1 MGKYIITRI
10 LQSFLVLM
18 LVATITFLLMNMV
31 PGSPFLSEKPP
42 SPEVMEQLNKKY
54 GLDKPLSVQLK
65 KYLINTLKLDFGV
78 SLKMQKNRPVI
89 EILKEMFP
97 TSAKIGLIA
106 LSWSILVGLPLGC
119 LAAYHRG
126 DGVDS
131 FLRVLTTIGISV
143 PGFVV
148 ATLLL
153 IFFGVKLKVLPTMGL
168 GKVSAYVL
176 PCFSLGFNPMC
187 YIARLSRSSMLDA
200 MGQDYI
206 RTARSKGVSEGKI
219 LFKHA
224 LKNGFIPVLTY
235 LGPLTA
241 GIITG
246 SMVVESVFSVQ
257 GLGRYFINSV
267 LNRDYPII
275 MATTLFF
282 AALVIFM
289 NMVVDILYR
298 FIDPRI
304 DLSKGDWYGKFSK
317 FKL

>member
-10 LQSFLVLM
+10 LQSFLVLI

-65 KYLINTLKLDFGV
+65 RYLINTLKLDFGV

-89 EILKEMFP
+89 EIIKEMFP
-97 TSAKIGLIA
+97 TSAKIGIIA

-168 GKVSAYVL
+168 GKVSAYIL

-187 YIARLSRSSMLDA
+187 YIARLSRSSMLDVIN
-200 MGQDYI
+200 QDYI
-206 RTARSKGVSEGKI
+206 RTARAKGVPASKI

-224 LKNGFIPVLTY
+224 LRNAFIPVLTY

-241 GIITG
+241 SILCG
-246 SMVVESVFSVQ
+246 SFVVESVFSLP
-257 GLGRYFINSV
+257 GMGRYFINSI

-275 MATTLFF
+275 MATTIFF

-289 NMVVDILYR
+289 NLVVDILYK
-298 FIDPRI
+298 FVDPRI
-304 DLSKGDWYGKFSK
+304 DITKGGN
-317 FKL
+317 

>member
-89 EILKEMFP
+89 EIIKEMFP

-187 YIARLSRSSMLDA
+187 YIARLSRSSMLDVIN
-200 MGQDYI
+200 QDYI
-206 RTARSKGVSEGKI
+206 RTARAKGVPASKI

-224 LKNGFIPVLTY
+224 LRNAFIPVLTY

-241 GIITG
+241 SILCG
-246 SMVVESVFSVQ
+246 SFVVESVFSLP
-257 GLGRYFINSV
+257 GMGRYFINSI

-275 MATTLFF
+275 MATTIFF

-289 NMVVDILYR
+289 NLVVDILYK
-298 FIDPRI
+298 FVDPRI
-304 DLSKGDWYGKFSK
+304 DITKVGN
-317 FKL
+317 

>member
-1 MGKYIITRI
+1 
-10 LQSFLVLM
+10 
-18 LVATITFLLMNMV
+18 MNMV

-65 KYLINTLKLDFGV
+65 RYLINTLKLDFGV

-89 EILKEMFP
+89 EIIKEMFP

-187 YIARLSRSSMLDA
+187 YIARLSRSSMLDVIN
-200 MGQDYI
+200 QDYI
-206 RTARSKGVSEGKI
+206 RTARAKGVPASKI

-224 LKNGFIPVLTY
+224 LRNAFIPVLTY

-241 GIITG
+241 SILCG
-246 SMVVESVFSVQ
+246 SFVVESVFSLP
-257 GLGRYFINSV
+257 GMGRYFINSI

-275 MATTLFF
+275 MATTIFF

-289 NMVVDILYR
+289 NLIVDILYK
-298 FIDPRI
+298 FVDPRI
-304 DLSKGDWYGKFSK
+304 DITKGGN
-317 FKL
+317 

>member
-10 LQSFLVLM
+10 LQSFLVLI

-187 YIARLSRSSMLDA
+187 YIARLSRSSMLDVIN
-200 MGQDYI
+200 QDYI
-206 RTARSKGVSEGKI
+206 RTAKAKGVPASKI

-224 LKNGFIPVLTY
+224 LRNAFIPVLTY

-241 GIITG
+241 SILCG
-246 SMVVESVFSVQ
+246 SFVVESVFSLP
-257 GLGRYFINSV
+257 GMGRYFINSI

-275 MATTLFF
+275 MATTIFF

-289 NMVVDILYR
+289 NLIVDILYK
-298 FIDPRI
+298 FVDPRI
-304 DLSKGDWYGKFSK
+304 DITKGGN
-317 FKL
+317 

>member
-187 YIARLSRSSMLDA
+187 YIARLSRSSMLDVIN
-200 MGQDYI
+200 QDYI
-206 RTARSKGVSEGKI
+206 RTARAKGVPASKI

-224 LKNGFIPVLTY
+224 LRNAFIPVLTY

-241 GIITG
+241 SILCG
-246 SMVVESVFSVQ
+246 SFVVESVFSLP
-257 GLGRYFINSV
+257 GMGRYFINSI

-275 MATTLFF
+275 MATTIFF

-289 NMVVDILYR
+289 NLVVDILYK
-298 FIDPRI
+298 FVDPIIDI
-304 DLSKGDWYGKFSK
+304 TKGGN
-317 FKL
+317 

>member
-1 MGKYIITRI
+1 MIKYIFKRI
-10 LQSFLVLM
+10 LQAIGVILLVSIITFVLM
-18 LVATITFLLMNMV
+18 DLA
-31 PGSPFLSEKPP
+31 PGSPFASEKSQ
-42 SPEVMEQLNKKY
+42 SPEVLAALNKKY
-54 GLDKPLSVQLK
+54 GLDQPKTVQLK
-65 KYLINTLKLDFGV
+65 NFILNALKGDFGV

-89 EILKEMFP
+89 DIIKEMFP
-97 TSAKIGLIA
+97 TSAKLGLLA
-106 LSWSILVGLPLGC
+106 LTWATLVGVPLGC
-119 LAAYHRG
+119 LAAYNRG
-126 DGVDS
+126 KPVDS
-131 FLRVLTTIGISV
+131 ILRVLTTIGISA

-153 IFFGVKLKVLPTMGL
+153 LLFGVKLKLLPTMGL
-168 GKVSAYVL
+168 VGIKSYFMPVFA
-176 PCFSLGFNPMC
+176 LGFYSMC

-200 MGQDYI
+200 IGQDYI
-206 RTARSKGVSEGKI
+206 RTARSKGVSESKI

-224 LKNGFIPVLTY
+224 LKNAFIPVLTY

-257 GLGRYFINSV
+257 GMGRYFVNSV

-275 MATTLFF
+275 MATTLLF
-282 AALVIFM
+282 ATLVVFM

-304 DLSKGDWYGKFSK
+304 DLTKGA
-317 FKL
+317 

>member
-10 LQSFLVLM
+10 LQSFLVLI

-187 YIARLSRSSMLDA
+187 YIARLSRSSMLDVIN
-200 MGQDYI
+200 QDYI
-206 RTARSKGVSEGKI
+206 RTARAKGVPASKI

-224 LKNGFIPVLTY
+224 LRNAFIPVLTY

-241 GIITG
+241 SILCG
-246 SMVVESVFSVQ
+246 SFVVESVFSLP
-257 GLGRYFINSV
+257 GMGRYFINSI

-275 MATTLFF
+275 MATTIFF

-289 NMVVDILYR
+289 NLVVDILYK
-298 FIDPRI
+298 FVDPRI
-304 DLSKGDWYGKFSK
+304 DITKGGN
-317 FKL
+317 

>member
-10 LQSFLVLM
+10 LQSFLVLT

-187 YIARLSRSSMLDA
+187 YIARLSRSSMLDVIN
-200 MGQDYI
+200 QDYI
-206 RTARSKGVSEGKI
+206 RTARAKGVPASKI

-224 LKNGFIPVLTY
+224 LRNAFIPVLTY

-241 GIITG
+241 SILCG
-246 SMVVESVFSVQ
+246 SFVVESVFSLP
-257 GLGRYFINSV
+257 GMGRYFINSI

-275 MATTLFF
+275 MATTIFF

-289 NMVVDILYR
+289 NLVVDILYK
-298 FIDPRI
+298 FVDPRI
-304 DLSKGDWYGKFSK
+304 DITKGGN
-317 FKL
+317 

>member
-10 LQSFLVLM
+10 LQSFLVLI

-89 EILKEMFP
+89 DIIKEMLP
-97 TSAKIGLIA
+97 TSVKLGLIA
-106 LSWSILVGLPLGC
+106 LLWATLVGVPLGA

-126 DGVDS
+126 EKLDS
-131 FLRVLTTIGISV
+131 FLRVLTTIGISA

-153 IFFGVKLKVLPTMGL
+153 LFFGVKLKIFPTMGL
-168 GKVSAYVL
+168 NTVGSYFM
-176 PCFSLGFNPMC
+176 PCFSLGFYPMC

-200 MGQDYI
+200 IGQDYI
-206 RTARSKGVSEGKI
+206 RTARAKGVSEGKI

-224 LKNGFIPVLTY
+224 LKNAFIPVLTY

-282 AALVIFM
+282 AFMVIVM

-304 DLSKGDWYGKFSK
+304 DLTKGD
-317 FKL
+317 

>member
-10 LQSFLVLM
+10 LQSFLVLI

-65 KYLINTLKLDFGV
+65 RYLINTLKLDFGV

-89 EILKEMFP
+89 EIIKEMFP
-97 TSAKIGLIA
+97 TSAKIGIIA

-187 YIARLSRSSMLDA
+187 YIARLSRSSMLDVIN
-200 MGQDYI
+200 QDYI
-206 RTARSKGVSEGKI
+206 RTAKAKGVPASKI

-224 LKNGFIPVLTY
+224 LRNAFIPVLTY

-241 GIITG
+241 SILCG
-246 SMVVESVFSVQ
+246 SFVVESVFSLP
-257 GLGRYFINSV
+257 GMGRYFINSI

-275 MATTLFF
+275 MATTIFF

-289 NMVVDILYR
+289 NLIVDILYK
-298 FIDPRI
+298 FVDPRI
-304 DLSKGDWYGKFSK
+304 DITKGGN
-317 FKL
+317 

>member
-89 EILKEMFP
+89 EIIKEMFP

-187 YIARLSRSSMLDA
+187 YIARLSRSSMLDVIN
-200 MGQDYI
+200 QDYI
-206 RTARSKGVSEGKI
+206 RTARAKGVPASKI

-224 LKNGFIPVLTY
+224 LRNAFIPVLTY

-241 GIITG
+241 SILCG
-246 SMVVESVFSVQ
+246 SFVVESVFSLP
-257 GLGRYFINSV
+257 GMGRYFINSI

-275 MATTLFF
+275 MATTIFF

-289 NMVVDILYR
+289 NLVVDILYK
-298 FIDPRI
+298 FVDPRI
-304 DLSKGDWYGKFSK
+304 DITKGGN
-317 FKL
+317 

>member
-1 MGKYIITRI
+1 MTKYIFKRIFQAIGVILLVSIIT
-10 LQSFLVLM
+10 FVLM
-18 LVATITFLLMNMV
+18 DLA
-31 PGSPFLSEKPP
+31 PGSPFASEKSQ
-42 SPEVMEQLNKKY
+42 SPEVLAALNKKY
-54 GLDKPLSVQLK
+54 GLDQPKTVQLK
-65 KYLINTLKLDFGV
+65 NFILNALKGDFGV

-89 EILKEMFP
+89 DIIKEMFP
-97 TSAKIGLIA
+97 TSAKLGLLA
-106 LSWSILVGLPLGC
+106 LTWATLVGVPLGC
-119 LAAYHRG
+119 LAAYNRG
-126 DGVDS
+126 KPVDS
-131 FLRVLTTIGISV
+131 ILRVLTTIGISA

-153 IFFGVKLKVLPTMGL
+153 LLFGVKLKLLPTMGL
-168 GKVSAYVL
+168 VGIKSYFMPVFA
-176 PCFSLGFNPMC
+176 LGFYSMC

-200 MGQDYI
+200 IGQDYI
-206 RTARSKGVSEGKI
+206 RTARSKGVSESKI

-224 LKNGFIPVLTY
+224 LKNAFIPVLTY

-257 GLGRYFINSV
+257 GMGRYFVNSV

-275 MATTLFF
+275 MATTLLF
-282 AALVIFM
+282 ATLVVFM

-304 DLSKGDWYGKFSK
+304 DLTKGA
-317 FKL
+317 

>member
-1 MGKYIITRI
+1 MIKYIFKRI
-10 LQSFLVLM
+10 LQAIGVILLVSI
-18 LVATITFLLMNMV
+18 ITFILMDLA
-31 PGSPFLSEKPP
+31 PGSPFASEKSQ
-42 SPEVMEQLNKKY
+42 SPEVLAALNKKY
-54 GLDKPLSVQLK
+54 GLDQPKMVQLK
-65 KYLINTLKLDFGV
+65 NFILNALKGDFGV

-89 EILKEMFP
+89 DIIKEMFP
-97 TSAKIGLIA
+97 TSAKLGLLA
-106 LSWSILVGLPLGC
+106 LTWATLVGVPLGC
-119 LAAYHRG
+119 LAAYNRG
-126 DGVDS
+126 KPVDS
-131 FLRVLTTIGISV
+131 ILRVLTTIGISA

-153 IFFGVKLKVLPTMGL
+153 LLFGVKLKLLPTMGL
-168 GKVSAYVL
+168 VGIKSYFMPVFA
-176 PCFSLGFNPMC
+176 LGFYSMC

-200 MGQDYI
+200 IGQDYI
-206 RTARSKGVSEGKI
+206 RTARSKGVSESKI

-224 LKNGFIPVLTY
+224 LKNAFIPVLTY

-257 GLGRYFINSV
+257 GMGRYFVNSV

-275 MATTLFF
+275 MATTLLF
-282 AALVIFM
+282 ATLVVFM

-304 DLSKGDWYGKFSK
+304 DLTKGA
-317 FKL
+317 

>member
-89 EILKEMFP
+89 EIIKEMFP

-153 IFFGVKLKVLPTMGL
+153 IFFGVKLKMLPTMGL
-168 GKVSAYVL
+168 GKVSAYIL

-187 YIARLSRSSMLDA
+187 YIARLSRSSMLDVIN
-200 MGQDYI
+200 QDYI
-206 RTARSKGVSEGKI
+206 RTARAKGVPASKI

-224 LKNGFIPVLTY
+224 LRNAFIPVLTY

-241 GIITG
+241 SILCG
-246 SMVVESVFSVQ
+246 SFVVESVFSLP
-257 GLGRYFINSV
+257 GMGRYFINSI

-275 MATTLFF
+275 MATTIFF

-289 NMVVDILYR
+289 NLIVDILYK
-298 FIDPRI
+298 FVDPRI
-304 DLSKGDWYGKFSK
+304 DITKGG
-317 FKL
+317 

>member
-1 MGKYIITRI
+1 MIKYIFKRI
-10 LQSFLVLM
+10 LQAIGVILLVSIITFVLM
-18 LVATITFLLMNMV
+18 DLA
-31 PGSPFLSEKPP
+31 PGSPFASEKSQ
-42 SPEVMEQLNKKY
+42 SPEVLAALNKKY
-54 GLDKPLSVQLK
+54 GLDQPKMVQLK
-65 KYLINTLKLDFGV
+65 NFILNALKGDFGV

-89 EILKEMFP
+89 DIIKEMFP
-97 TSAKIGLIA
+97 TSAKLGLLA
-106 LSWSILVGLPLGC
+106 LTWATLVGVPLGC
-119 LAAYHRG
+119 LAAHNRG
-126 DGVDS
+126 KPVDS
-131 FLRVLTTIGISV
+131 ILRVLTTIGISA

-153 IFFGVKLKVLPTMGL
+153 LLFGVKLKLLPTMGL
-168 GKVSAYVL
+168 VGIKSYFMPVFA
-176 PCFSLGFNPMC
+176 LGFYSMC

-200 MGQDYI
+200 IGQDYI
-206 RTARSKGVSEGKI
+206 RTARSKGVSESKI

-224 LKNGFIPVLTY
+224 LKNAFIPVLTY

-257 GLGRYFINSV
+257 GMGRYFVNSV

-275 MATTLFF
+275 MATTLLF
-282 AALVIFM
+282 ATLVVFM

-304 DLSKGDWYGKFSK
+304 DLTKGA
-317 FKL
+317 

>member
-1 MGKYIITRI
+1 MLKYIMKRI
-10 LQSFLVLM
+10 LQSLAVLLLV
-18 LVATITFLLMNMV
+18 TCITFFLMKLV
-31 PGSPFLSEKPP
+31 PGSPFASEKMQ
-42 SPEVMEQLNKKY
+42 SPEVLEALNKKY
-54 GLDKPLSVQLK
+54 GLDQPYGVQLK
-65 KYLINTLKLDFGV
+65 KFIVNAAKGEFGV
-78 SLKMQKNRPVI
+78 SLKMQKDRPVI
-89 EILKEMFP
+89 DIIKEMLP
-97 TSAKIGLIA
+97 TSVKLGLIA
-106 LSWSILVGLPLGC
+106 LCWATLVGVPLGC
-119 LAAYHRG
+119 LAAYNRG
-126 DGVDS
+126 KGLDS
-131 FLRVLTTIGISV
+131 FLRVLTTIGISA

-153 IFFGVKLKVLPTMGL
+153 LFFGVQLKILPTMGL
-168 GKVSAYVL
+168 DSPKSYIM
-176 PCFSLGFNPMC
+176 PCFSLGFYPMC

-200 MGQDYI
+200 IGQDYI
-206 RTARSKGVSEGKI
+206 RTARAKGVSEKKV

-224 LKNGFIPVLTY
+224 LKNAFIPVLTY

-282 AALVIFM
+282 AFMVIVM
-289 NMVVDILYR
+289 NLVVDILYT

-304 DLSKGDWYGKFSK
+304 DLSKGD
-317 FKL
+317 

>member
-89 EILKEMFP
+89 EIIKEMFP

-168 GKVSAYVL
+168 GKVSAYIL

-187 YIARLSRSSMLDA
+187 YIARLSRSSMLDVIN
-200 MGQDYI
+200 QDYI
-206 RTARSKGVSEGKI
+206 RTARAKGVPASKI

-224 LKNGFIPVLTY
+224 LRNAFIPVLTY

-241 GIITG
+241 SILCG
-246 SMVVESVFSVQ
+246 SFVVESVFSLP
-257 GLGRYFINSV
+257 GMGRYFINSI

-275 MATTLFF
+275 MATTIFF

-289 NMVVDILYR
+289 NLVVDILYK
-298 FIDPRI
+298 FVDPRI
-304 DLSKGDWYGKFSK
+304 DITKGGN
-317 FKL
+317 

>member
-1 MGKYIITRI
+1 MTKYIFKRI
-10 LQSFLVLM
+10 LQAIAVLFLV
-18 LVATITFLLMNMV
+18 TCITFFLMKLV
-31 PGSPFLSEKPP
+31 PGSPFASEKTQ
-42 SPEVMEQLNKKY
+42 SPEVLAALNKKY
-54 GLDKPLSVQLK
+54 GLDQPYSVQLK
-65 KYLINTLKLDFGV
+65 KFITNALKGEFGV
-78 SLKMQKNRPVI
+78 SLKMQKDRPVMDII
-89 EILKEMFP
+89 EEMFP
-97 TSAKIGLIA
+97 TSAKLGLLA
-106 LSWSILVGLPLGC
+106 LFWAIIVGVPLGC

-126 DGVDS
+126 ERLDS
-131 FLRVLTTIGISV
+131 ILRVLTTIGISA

-153 IFFGVKLKVLPTMGL
+153 LFFGVKLKALPTMGL
-168 GKVSAYVL
+168 NSFKSYL
-176 PCFSLGFNPMC
+176 MPCFSLGFYPMC

-200 MGQDYI
+200 IGQDYI
-206 RTARSKGVSEGKI
+206 RTARAKGVSEGKI

-224 LKNGFIPVLTY
+224 LKNAFIPVLTY

-304 DLSKGDWYGKFSK
+304 DLTKGA
-317 FKL
+317 

>member
-1 MGKYIITRI
+1 MTKYIFKRI
-10 LQSFLVLM
+10 LQAIGVILLVSIITFVLM
-18 LVATITFLLMNMV
+18 DLA
-31 PGSPFLSEKPP
+31 PGSPFASEKSQ
-42 SPEVMEQLNKKY
+42 SPEVLAALNKKY
-54 GLDKPLSVQLK
+54 GLDQPKMVQLK
-65 KYLINTLKLDFGV
+65 NFILNALKGDFGV

-89 EILKEMFP
+89 DIIKEMFP
-97 TSAKIGLIA
+97 TSAKLGLLA
-106 LSWSILVGLPLGC
+106 LTWATLVGVPLGC
-119 LAAYHRG
+119 LAAYNRSKP
-126 DGVDS
+126 VDS
-131 FLRVLTTIGISV
+131 ILRVLTTIGISA

-153 IFFGVKLKVLPTMGL
+153 LLFGVKLKLLPTMGL
-168 GKVSAYVL
+168 VGIKSYFMPVFA
-176 PCFSLGFNPMC
+176 LGFYSMC

-200 MGQDYI
+200 IGQDYI
-206 RTARSKGVSEGKI
+206 RTARSKGVSESKI

-224 LKNGFIPVLTY
+224 LKNAFIPVLTY

-257 GLGRYFINSV
+257 GMGRYFVNSV

-275 MATTLFF
+275 MATTLLF
-282 AALVIFM
+282 ATLVVFM

-304 DLSKGDWYGKFSK
+304 DLTKGA
-317 FKL
+317 